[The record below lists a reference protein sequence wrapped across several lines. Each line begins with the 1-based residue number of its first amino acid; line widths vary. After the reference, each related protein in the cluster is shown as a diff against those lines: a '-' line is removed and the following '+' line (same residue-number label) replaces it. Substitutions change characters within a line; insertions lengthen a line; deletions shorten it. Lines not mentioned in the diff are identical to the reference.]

1 MIMNENLTRRAFCR
15 VVAGAAA
22 ASVVGPTLA
31 PAATAEGEFAGRIYK
46 AVKVS
51 MITGEM
57 PLLDKFRLAK
67 DVGFEGISLFAP
79 DRFDVNE
86 AIDARDKTGLEI
98 HNVNN
103 AVHWKQRLSD
113 PDPVVRAESLAAT
126 MDTIR
131 FAHAVGAS
139 SMLQVVGKV
148 TDPENENHEQ
158 VWERSV
164 AELRKAIPLAA
175 RLGVRILCENVGNGF
190 CTEPEQW
197 NAYLDEFASPWVGA
211 FFDIGNHH
219 SYGGADRWARELGTR
234 TVKLDVKG
242 HDSKKQKNCNIL
254 EGDIDWSAV
263 RRELAAIQFT
273 GWATCEVRGGDR
285 DRLRQVV
292 ERMDEVLGIR
302 S

>member
-1 MIMNENLTRRAFCR
+1 MNKKLTRRTFCR
-15 VVAGAAA
+15 VAAGVAA
-22 ASVVGPTLA
+22 ASAVSPKLTQAA
-31 PAATAEGEFAGRIYK
+31 PAEAKFAGRIYK

-51 MITGEM
+51 MIPKE
-57 PLLDKFRLAK
+57 LSVLEQFQLAK

-79 DRFDVNE
+79 DRFDVKETIE
-86 AIDARDKTGLEI
+86 AREKTGLEI

-113 PDPVVRAESLAAT
+113 PDPKVRAESLAAT

-139 SMLQVVGKV
+139 SILQVVGKV
-148 TDPENENHEQ
+148 TDPENENHDQ
-158 VWERSV
+158 VWQRSMT
-164 AELRKAIPLAA
+164 ELRKAIPLAA

-190 CTEPEQW
+190 CADPQQW
-197 NAYLDEFASPWVGA
+197 NAYLDEFANPWVGA

-219 SYGGADRWARELGTR
+219 RYGGADRWIRELGTR
-234 TVKLDVKG
+234 IVKLDVKG
-242 HDSKKQKNCNIL
+242 HDSKAEKNCNIL
-254 EGDIDWSAV
+254 EGDIDWAAV
-263 RRELAAIQFT
+263 RKELAAIDFT
-273 GWATCEVRGGDR
+273 GWATCEVKGGDR

-292 ERMDEVLGIR
+292 ERMDDVLGIG